1 MTRPPPN
8 YWLRRKGAGGQAPR
22 RADFPAGTNL
32 CLHCPAKCCHY
43 IALHID
49 TPSTWDEFDTVRWF
63 LLHEHTAVFVDGGTW
78 YLMVYTTCR
87 ELRPDGLC
95 GIYPTRP
102 KICRDYSMEEC
113 EFEEGSVYDQLFE
126 VPQQVEEYAEA
137 LLGPRPAESSAGV
150 NGVTLPV
157 LPAPLPIANNGSPR
171 RPHRSGSASPRLSGA
186 P

>member
-1 MTRPPPN
+1 MTQPPPN
-8 YWLRRKGAGGQAPR
+8 YWLSRNGARKPVRR

-49 TPSTWDEFDTVRWF
+49 TPTTWDEFDTVRWF
-63 LLHEHTAVFVDGGTW
+63 LLHEHTAVFVDGDTW

-102 KICRDYSMEEC
+102 KICRDYSTDQC
-113 EFEEGSVYDQLFE
+113 EFEENAVYDRLFE

-137 LLGPRPAESSAGV
+137 LLGPRPRQAPPDS
-150 NGVTLPV
+150 V
-157 LPAPLPIANNGSPR
+157 LPALTVLPPPLPAGGNGPARSNGR
-171 RPHRSGSASPRLSGA
+171 RRRSKRAA
-186 P
+186 PTA